1 MFNPISTYRI
11 QFNKD
16 FTFQDFDRIIPYL
29 YKLGISTIY
38 ASPILESSP
47 GSMHGYDTTN
57 PLKINPEIGT
67 EAQFASISR
76 KLKKYNM
83 GWIQDIVPNH
93 MAFHPGNLWLMDVLQ
108 YGTASE
114 YFTYFDINWVGDVNQ
129 PIMVPF
135 LGEDLDK
142 VIENGELLL
151 VLEEDKIFL
160 NYSGDQKYP
169 INEVARQQLKALD
182 TDLKIAVQK
191 ANEDKKMI
199 QSIANAQYYRLCNW
213 QETNRK
219 INFRRFFTVNGLICL
234 NIQHEDVFNAYHKYI
249 KELLDKGFIQGL
261 RVDHIDGLYQP
272 EAYLS
277 RLRALAG
284 DDVFI
289 VIEKILESGEEM
301 PVDWPIQ
308 GNTGYDFLS
317 TVNNLLT
324 NRSSKKDLTN
334 FYDNFSTSDK
344 PVHEQILEKKELIL
358 GDYMQG
364 ELDNLY
370 QFYLAKKFN
379 SSESVSAEVMKEVLS
394 KLLILCPV
402 YRFYGDKF
410 PLSGEER
417 SRLKKLLN
425 QISTTKKL
433 KKAVAILKG
442 IWLTS
447 TEDDLEVTQKARAFY
462 LRCMQF
468 SGPLMAKGVE
478 DTLMYTYQRLIVH
491 NEVGDAPENYGI
503 SKKKFNKWIQHQ
515 QKYWP
520 LSQNA
525 TATHDT
531 KRGEDARARLNVL
544 SDLPEQWMQA
554 VEHWNTINEHE
565 IRKSALNMNDVYFIY
580 QTLMGTYPMP
590 SIAPEDYAERLTAY
604 LEKALREGKQNS
616 DWANP
621 DKKYESALK
630 DFAVS
635 LVAKDHPFW
644 TNFSELHKKVSDFGI
659 LNSLIQIVLKHT
671 LPGIPDVYQGTELWD
686 LSFVDPDN
694 RRKVDYNYRLS
705 KLKRFTE
712 GVSLDQLWESR
723 YSGEIKL
730 WLQHQ
735 LLTDPIKKSA
745 KPQETQFIAL
755 KVKGKFADRVLA
767 FAMKA
772 GQDYRIIAI
781 PLNLATLTEG
791 RFELISEI
799 EWGNTK
805 IVLPAGLSSEW
816 RDNLSGHSGQ
826 QTEGNLFIKDL
837 FFEFPLAI
845 VRMRTVE
852 NNRGSGILMHV
863 TSLPSSFGIGDFGPE
878 SVKFIDFLSASGQ
891 KYWQM
896 LPLNPVSAQQAYS
909 PYSSDS
915 SIAGNILL
923 ISPELLQKDGLLSKK
938 HLKTYALVSKNKI
951 EFNDAISS
959 KVKIL
964 DLAYTNFK
972 ELKSGV
978 LRKQF
983 IKFCEKEALWLDD
996 FALYTDLKAFHD
1008 NKAWFDWDS
1017 GFKQKNDLILREY
1030 STTRS
1035 ENLDKIK
1042 WLQFIFFKQWSAL
1055 KGYAN
1060 ANNIKLF
1067 GDLPFYISHDSV
1079 DVWANPE
1086 LFKLNEEGQMTGIA
1100 GVPPD
1105 YFNSDGQLWG
1115 MPVFNWEAVKQRG
1128 YDWWIRRIEKNM
1140 ELYDLLRLDHFRAFA
1155 AYWDVPAL
1163 EKTAKNGS
1171 WEIGPGQEFFALL
1184 KVHFPELPFIA
1195 EDLGEITPDVYAL
1208 RDEYQ
1213 LPGMK
1218 VLQFAFGD
1226 DIASSPHIPHNY
1238 ANSNFVAYTG
1248 THDNNTT
1255 VGWYNND
1262 LTADDHKRLTLYS
1275 GGGVSHKNVHL
1286 VASRLAMASIADLVI
1301 LPLQDLLGLDQSS
1314 RMNTPASVEN
1324 NWVWRLKRGQ
1334 LKKEHQKRLLKWTK
1348 IFGRI

>member
-11 QFNKD
+11 QFNKE

-67 EAQFASISR
+67 EAQLASISR

-93 MAFHPGNLWLMDVLQ
+93 MAFHPGNLWLMDVLKH
-108 YGTASE
+108 GTASE

-135 LGEDLDK
+135 LGDDLEK
-142 VIENGELLL
+142 VIQNGELNILL
-151 VLEEDKIFL
+151 EGDKLFL
-160 NYSGDQKYP
+160 NYNDDQKYP
-169 INEVARQQLKALD
+169 INAVALQQLQVLD
-182 TDLKIAVQK
+182 ADLKLAVQK
-191 ANEDKKMI
+191 ANQDKNI
-199 QSIANAQYYRLCNW
+199 ILSIANAQYYRLCNW
-213 QETNRK
+213 QETNTK

-234 NIQHEDVFNAYHKYI
+234 NIQQEEVFNAYHIYI

-272 EAYLS
+272 EAYLG

-289 VIEKILESGEEM
+289 VIEKILESGEQM

-324 NRSSKKDLTN
+324 NRSSKTELTD
-334 FYDNFSTSDK
+334 FYRNFSVSEK
-344 PVHEQILEKKELIL
+344 SVHEQILDKKELIL
-358 GDYMQG
+358 ANYMQG

-370 QFYLAKKFN
+370 QFYLAQEFN
-379 SSESVSAEVMKEVLS
+379 SSEIVRPEVMKEALS
-394 KLLILCPV
+394 QLLILCPV
-402 YRFYGDKF
+402 YRFNGDDF
-410 PLSGEER
+410 PLAGNER

-425 QISTTKKL
+425 LISTTKKL
-433 KKAVAILKG
+433 KKAVKVLKG

-447 TEDDLEVTQKARAFY
+447 TEDDTSVTQKARAFY

-503 SKKKFNKWIQHQ
+503 STKKFIKWIEHQ
-515 QKYWP
+515 QKNWP

-544 SDLPEQWMQA
+544 SDLPEQWIQA

-565 IRKSALNMNDVYFIY
+565 IRKGALNMNDVYFIY
-580 QTLMGTYPMP
+580 QTLIGTYPMP
-590 SIAPEDYAERLTAY
+590 SIAPEDYTERLTAY

-621 DKKYESALK
+621 DEKYESALK
-630 DFAVS
+630 GFAVS
-635 LVAKDHPFW
+635 LTAKDHPFW
-644 TNFSELHKKVSDFGI
+644 TSFSGLHKKVSDFGI
-659 LNSLIQIVLKHT
+659 LNSLVQIVLKHM

-694 RRKVDYNYRLS
+694 RRKVDYNSRLN

-712 GVSLDQLWESR
+712 EVSINQLWESR
-723 YSGEIKL
+723 YTGEIKL

-735 LLTDPIKKSA
+735 LLKDPIKRSA
-745 KPQETQFIAL
+745 NPKEAQFIPL
-755 KVKGKFADRVLA
+755 KVKGKLGDHVLA

-772 GQDYRIIAI
+772 GQDYRIIAV
-781 PLNLATLTEG
+781 PLNLAVLTEG
-791 RFELISEI
+791 RFELVSEI
-799 EWGNTK
+799 DWANTRV
-805 IVLPAGLSSEW
+805 ILPVGLSSVW
-816 RDNLSGHSGQ
+816 TNTLSGSSGQ
-826 QTEGNLFIKDL
+826 QTDGNLFVNDL
-837 FFEFPLAI
+837 FSEFPMAML
-845 VRMRTVE
+845 RMATVE
-852 NNRGSGILMHV
+852 NKRGSGILMHI

-878 SVKFIDFLSASGQ
+878 SVKFIDFLSDAGQ

-896 LPLNPVSAQQAYS
+896 LPLNPISAQQAYS

-923 ISPELLQKDGLLSKK
+923 ISPELLQKDGLLKKK
-938 HLKTYALVSKNKI
+938 HLKTYGLVSKNKI
-951 EFNDAISS
+951 EFKDAILS

-964 DLAYTNFK
+964 DLAYQNFT
-972 ELKSGV
+972 EIKSGT
-978 LRKQF
+978 LRMQF
-983 IKFCEKEALWLDD
+983 IEFCKKETSWLDD

-1008 NKAWFDWDS
+1008 HKAWFDWDS
-1017 GFKQKNDLILREY
+1017 GFKQRNDLILAEY
-1030 STTRS
+1030 RIMRS
-1035 ENLDKIK
+1035 EHLDKIK

-1055 KGYAN
+1055 KSYAN

-1086 LFKLNEEGQMTGIA
+1086 LFKLDGEGQMTGIA

-1115 MPVFNWEAVKQRG
+1115 MPVFNWEAVKQQG
-1128 YDWWIRRIEKNM
+1128 YDWWIKRIEKNM

-1171 WEIGPGQEFFALL
+1171 WEPGPGLEFFALL
-1184 KVHFPELPFIA
+1184 KSHFPEMPFIA

-1208 RDEYQ
+1208 RDEYH

-1262 LTADDHKRLTLYS
+1262 LNVNDRKRLKIYN
-1275 GGGVSHKNVHL
+1275 GGLVSPKNVHL
-1286 VASRLAMASIADLVI
+1286 VAGRLAMASIADLVI
-1301 LPLQDLLGLDQSS
+1301 LPVQDLLGLDQNS

-1334 LKKEHQKRLLKWTK
+1334 LNKEHKKRLLKWTK